1 MSEFSF
7 GWHDVV
13 GITGVSM
20 ILLAY
25 LGIQLERI
33 NGQSL
38 IYSLIN
44 MAGAILIMISLYY
57 TFNLASFIIEC
68 FWLAISILGIVRWLR
83 RRNRESG

>member
-1 MSEFSF
+1 MTEFTF

-13 GITGVSM
+13 GITGVAM

-25 LGIQLERI
+25 LGIQIERI
-33 NGQSL
+33 DGQSL
-38 IYSLIN
+38 AYSVIN
-44 MAGAILIMISLYY
+44 MVGAILIMISLYF

-83 RRNRESG
+83 RRRRTA